1 MSQKRAKSKS
11 QGNRRSKPQSQ
22 NSTNAESKF
31 KLKNGLDVRLIPSSK
46 SPVVSVQMWV
56 KTGSADERKAE
67 EGISHFIE
75 HLVFKGTKNFG
86 VGEIARTVEASGGE
100 LNAWTSFDQTVF
112 YVNISR
118 EFTETALDVISEMMG
133 SPLFDAKE
141 IDAEREVVLEEIKRT
156 NDSPSRKGSRL
167 LFSSLYAKHPYR
179 LPVIGRPEVVSG
191 VSTKVLRRY
200 FQERYSA
207 KNMVLVIGGDFETK
221 EMKKLVAARYSA
233 LPGSRVRAVKRAIE
247 PTRSKP
253 KHKIVVEKTEVQE
266 LQLFIAWPVPSAKHK
281 DVAALETLSTIFG
294 QGDAS
299 RLVRRLRIDSDC
311 VTSIGAGT
319 FAPKDRGFFSVSAH
333 LNPSR
338 IGEALPLIK
347 KELVDLLLRPI
358 ESEEIERAITN
369 VESAEFYGLET
380 AEGLARK
387 TGSLTTL
394 LGDPSEFKKYLE
406 RVRAFTA
413 VQARKI
419 TKQYF
424 SPEKMQIVALVPN
437 STDEVELKKQLQ
449 NFSDELQSEWSTALK
464 LKAANPAGKTAG
476 KKGPS
481 KKASKSKHTWKPGID
496 ADIQIE
502 RRTLSSGLR
511 VIARRT
517 KSTPVVSARVA
528 FLGGSR
534 VESAGQEGLTELL
547 SRTWISGTKELSEIQ
562 LLSKIEN
569 MAAGIGAFGGRHTA
583 GVSAQMLSMTEKEIC
598 SLFMDT
604 VFAPKMTDEIVLREK
619 TMMLESLRTRA
630 DRPGQIAGR
639 MFMETMFEK
648 HPYATDPMGTEKSLA
663 SLNRGAIEELQH
675 RMITPKDGVFVLT
688 GDADLDLWC
697 GALEKATAPFAQHR
711 TTFEKHPY
719 RWSGKAEVRKFHETK
734 KEQTQILI
742 GWGAI
747 TLDDPRRYALQ
758 IAQAVLAG
766 QGGRL
771 FLELRDK
778 KSLAYS
784 VGPMSMEGVDSG
796 YFGASIGCAPEKG
809 ETAIRML
816 REEFQKLADVLIPEI
831 EMNRAVRYLIGSHD
845 LGLQKAAA
853 VSSTILFNEIYDLP
867 AEEVFTYADKLRAVK
882 AVDVRA
888 LITDILSRPP
898 VLVAVGPSVPWKK

>member
-1 MSQKRAKSKS
+1 MSQKRAVSKGS
-11 QGNRRSKPQSQ
+11 SKG
-22 NSTNAESKF
+22 STKASTAESKF

-56 KTGSADERKAE
+56 KTGSADERIAE
-67 EGISHFIE
+67 QGISHFIE
-75 HLVFKGTKNFG
+75 HLVFKGTEKYD

-118 EFTETALDVISEMMG
+118 EFTETALDVIADMMG
-133 SPLFDAKE
+133 TPKFDLKE

-167 LFSSLYAKHPYR
+167 LFSSLYSKHPYR

-191 VSTKVLRRY
+191 VSPKVLRRY

-207 KNMVLVIGGDFETK
+207 KNMVLVVGGDFDSK
-221 EMKKLVAARYSA
+221 EMKKIVTGRFSS
-233 LPGSRVRAVKRAIE
+233 LPGSRVRAVKRAPE
-247 PTRSKP
+247 PVVKKP
-253 KHKIVVEKTEVQE
+253 KQKVVVETTDVQE
-266 LQLFIAWPVPSAKHK
+266 LQLFLAWPIPSAKHK
-281 DVAALETLSTIFG
+281 DIATLETLSTIFG
-294 QGDAS
+294 QGDSS
-299 RLVRRLRIDSDC
+299 RLVRTLRIDSDS
-311 VTSIGAGT
+311 VTSIGAGC

-333 LNPSR
+333 MNPAR
-338 IGEALPLIK
+338 LGEALPLIK
-347 KELVDLLLRPI
+347 KELVDLLLKPI
-358 ESEEIERAITN
+358 DGEEIQRAITN

-406 RVRAFTA
+406 RVQGFTSE
-413 VQARKI
+413 QARTL
-419 TKQYF
+419 TKTYF
-424 SPEKMQIVALVPN
+424 APEKMQVVALAPK
-437 STDEVELKKQLQ
+437 TMDEKSLKA
-449 NFSDELQSEWSTALK
+449 ELQKFADDLQKEWAVALK
-464 LKAANPAGKTAG
+464 AKPVKGVAKTAG
-476 KKGPS
+476 KKAG
-481 KKASKSKHTWKPGID
+481 KKKSTAKKKKPTTWKPGVD
-496 ADIQIE
+496 NGVEIE

-511 VIARRT
+511 IIARRT
-517 KSTPVVSARVA
+517 KSTPVVSARIG

-534 VESAGQEGLTELL
+534 LESPGQEGLTELL
-547 SRTWISGTKELSEIQ
+547 SRTWISGTKDLNEVQ
-562 LLSKIEN
+562 LLGKIEN

-583 GVSAQMLSMTEKEIC
+583 GVSAQMLSMTEKEVC
-598 SLFMDT
+598 SLFIDT
-604 VFAPKMTDEIVLREK
+604 VFAPKIIDDVVLREK

-639 MFMETMFEK
+639 MFMETMFAG
-648 HPYATDPMGTEKSLA
+648 HPYANDPMGTDKSLA
-663 SLNRGAIEELQH
+663 TLNAKSVEALRA
-675 RMITPKDGVFVLT
+675 RMMAPKDGIFVLT

-697 GALEKATAPFAQHR
+697 NALEKATASMSKNRSAFSKQ
-711 TTFEKHPY
+711 PY
-719 RWSGKAEVRKFHETK
+719 RWDGKDEVRKFHEAK

-771 FLELRDK
+771 FIELRDK

-816 REEFQKLADVLIPEI
+816 REEFKKLAEVLIPDV
-831 EMNRAVRYLIGSHD
+831 EMDRAVRYLIGSHD

-853 VSSTILFNEIYDLP
+853 VSSTILFNEIYNLP
-867 AEEVFTYADKLRAVK
+867 AEEVFTYAEKLRAVK
-882 AVDVRA
+882 ADDVRK
-888 LITDILSRPP
+888 LIADILSRPP
-898 VLVAVGPSVPWKK
+898 VLVAAGPTIPWKK

>member
-1 MSQKRAKSKS
+1 MSQKRAVSK
-11 QGNRRSKPQSQ
+11 
-22 NSTNAESKF
+22 ESKF
-31 KLKNGLDVRLIPSSK
+31 KLKNGLDVRLIPSMK

-56 KTGSADERKAE
+56 KTGSADERHAE

-118 EFTETALDVISEMMG
+118 EFADTALDVVSEMMG
-133 SPLFDAKE
+133 SPIFDAKE

-200 FQERYSA
+200 FKERYSA
-207 KNMVLVIGGDFETK
+207 KNMVLVIGGDFDSAD
-221 EMKKLVAARYSA
+221 MKKRVAARYSV
-233 LPGSRVRAVKRAIE
+233 LPGSRVRAVKRAPE
-247 PTRSKP
+247 PVLKKP
-253 KHKIVVEKTEVQE
+253 KIKVVVEKTDVQE
-266 LQLFIAWPVPSAKHK
+266 LQLFLAWPIPSAKHK
-281 DVAALETLSTIFG
+281 DIAALETLSTIFG

-299 RLVRRLRIDSDC
+299 RLVRTLRIDSDS
-311 VTSIGAGT
+311 VTSIGAGC

-333 LNPSR
+333 LNPARLS
-338 IGEALPLIK
+338 EALPLIK
-347 KELVDLLLRPI
+347 KELVGLLYTPVQQ
-358 ESEEIERAITN
+358 EEIQRAITN

-394 LGDPSEFKKYLE
+394 LGDPSEFKKYLA
-406 RVRAFTA
+406 RVRGFTSD
-413 VQARKI
+413 QARAL
-419 TKQYF
+419 TKSYF
-424 SPEKMQIVALVPN
+424 APEKMQVVALAPN
-437 STDEVELKKQLQ
+437 ALDVKKLTLELQKFADDLQ
-449 NFSDELQSEWSTALK
+449 NEWALALK
-464 LKAANPAGKTAG
+464 AKPG
-476 KKGPS
+476 KKAK
-481 KKASKSKHTWKPGID
+481 KKAKKKAIKKAIAWTPKTDSIVE
-496 ADIQIE
+496 IE
-502 RRTLSSGLR
+502 RRELSSGLK

-517 KSTPVVSARVA
+517 KSTPVVSARIG
-528 FLGGSR
+528 FLGGAR
-534 VESAGQEGLTELL
+534 LEAPGQEGLTELL
-547 SRTWISGTKELSEIQ
+547 SRTWIAGTEKLGEIQ

-569 MAAGIGAFGGRHTA
+569 LAAGIGAFGGRHTA

-598 SLFMDT
+598 GLFMDT
-604 VFAPKMTDEIVLREK
+604 VFQPKMTDEIVLREK

-639 MFMETMFEK
+639 LFMETMFAG
-648 HPYATDPMGTEKSLA
+648 HPYAQDPMGTEHSLTKIKR
-663 SLNRGAIEELQH
+663 SDVEELRR
-675 RMITPKDGVFVLT
+675 RMMTPKDGVFVLT
-688 GDADLDLWC
+688 GDADLDMWC
-697 GALEKATAPFAQHR
+697 EALEKATMPFADQR
-711 TTFEKHPY
+711 SKFAKQPY
-719 RWSGKAEVRKFHETK
+719 RWHGKKEEQRFHEAK

-742 GWGAI
+742 GWGGI
-747 TLDDPRRYALQ
+747 TLDDSRRYALQ

-771 FLELRDK
+771 FIELRDK

-816 REEFQKLADVLIPEI
+816 REEFKKLEDTLIPEI
-831 EMNRAVRYLIGSHD
+831 EMDRAVRYLIGSHD
-845 LGLQKAAA
+845 LGLQKAAS

-867 AEEVFTYADKLRAVK
+867 AEEVFSYAEKLRAVK
-882 AVDVRA
+882 AEDVRK
-888 LITDILSRPP
+888 LIRDILSRAP
-898 VLVAVGPSVPWKK
+898 VLVAAGPSVPWK

>member
-1 MSQKRAKSKS
+1 MSQKRT
-11 QGNRRSKPQSQ
+11 NSKPAS
-22 NSTNAESKF
+22 NAESKF

-221 EMKKLVAARYSA
+221 AMKKLVADRYSA

-247 PTRSKP
+247 PARTKP
-253 KHKIVVEKTEVQE
+253 KHKVVVEKTEVQE
-266 LQLFIAWPVPSAKHK
+266 LQLFMAWPVPSAKHK
-281 DVAALETLSTIFG
+281 DIAALETLSTIFG

-299 RLVRRLRIDSDC
+299 RLVRTLRIDSDC
-311 VTSIGAGT
+311 VTSIGAGA

-333 LNPSR
+333 LNPTR
-338 IGEALPLIK
+338 LTEALHLIK
-347 KELVDLLLRPI
+347 KELVGLLLSPI
-358 ESEEIERAITN
+358 DSEEIQRAITN

-406 RVRAFTA
+406 RVRGFTSE
-413 VQARKI
+413 QARTI

-424 SPEKMQIVALVPN
+424 SPEKMQIVALAPN
-437 STDEVELKKQLQ
+437 T
-449 NFSDELQSEWSTALK
+449 SDEGALTKELTKFSEDLQKEWTAALK
-464 LKAANPAGKTAG
+464 AKPAKKTKKKAG
-476 KKGPS
+476 KKAG
-481 KKASKSKHTWKPGID
+481 KKTAKTKNTWKPGVD
-496 ADIQIE
+496 VDIEIE

-517 KSTPVVSARVA
+517 KSTPVVSARVG

-534 VESAGQEGLTELL
+534 LEAGGQEGLTELL
-547 SRTWISGTKELSEIQ
+547 SRTWIAGTKDLSEIQ

-583 GVSAQMLSMTEKEIC
+583 GVSAQMLTMSEKEIC

-604 VFAPKMTDEIVLREK
+604 TFTPKLTDEIVLREK

-639 MFMETMFEK
+639 MFMETMFAN
-648 HPYATDPMGTEKSLA
+648 HAYASDPMGTEKSLGTLKRSA
-663 SLNRGAIEELQH
+663 VEELQQ
-675 RMITPKDGVFVLT
+675 RMITPKDGIFVLT

-697 GALEKATAPFAQHR
+697 DAIEKATAPFAKNR
-711 TTFEKHPY
+711 TTFAKQPY
-719 RWSGKAEVRKFHETK
+719 RWDGKDEVRKFHEIK

-771 FLELRDK
+771 FIELRDK

-816 REEFQKLADVLIPEI
+816 REEFQKLVDVVIPDI
-831 EMNRAVRYLIGSHD
+831 EMDRAVRYLIGSHD

-853 VSSTILFNEIYDLP
+853 VSSTILFNEIYGLP
-867 AEEVFTYADKLRAVK
+867 AEEVFTYADSLRAVK
-882 AVDVRA
+882 AADVRK
-888 LITDILSRPP
+888 LISDIMSRPP
-898 VLVAVGPSVPWKK
+898 VLVAVGPSKPWK

>member
-1 MSQKRAKSKS
+1 MSQKRSVSKS
-11 QGNRRSKPQSQ
+11 VSK
-22 NSTNAESKF
+22 ESKF

-56 KTGSADERKAE
+56 KTGSADERVAE
-67 EGISHFIE
+67 QGISHFIE

-118 EFTETALDVISEMMG
+118 EFTDTALDVISEMMG

-200 FQERYSA
+200 FRERYSA
-207 KNMVLVIGGDFETK
+207 KNMVLVIGGDFDSTD
-221 EMKKLVAARYSA
+221 MKKRVVARYSA
-233 LPGSRVRAVKRAIE
+233 LPGSRVRAVKRAPE
-247 PTRSKP
+247 PIVKKP
-253 KHKIVVEKTEVQE
+253 KKKVVVEKTDVQE
-266 LQLFIAWPVPSAKHK
+266 LQLFLAWPIPSAKHK

-299 RLVRRLRIDSDC
+299 RLVRTLRIDSDS
-311 VTSIGAGT
+311 VTSIGAGC

-338 IGEALPLIK
+338 LSEALPLIR
-347 KELVDLLLRPI
+347 KELVGLLYSPVNG
-358 ESEEIERAITN
+358 EEIQRAITN

-394 LGDPSEFKKYLE
+394 LGDPSEFKKYLA
-406 RVRAFTA
+406 RVRGFTSQ
-413 VQARKI
+413 QARAL
-419 TKQYF
+419 TKSYF
-424 SPEKMQIVALVPN
+424 APEKMQIIALAPNSLDEGKLSNELEKFADDLQKEWAVAL
-437 STDEVELKKQLQ
+437 
-449 NFSDELQSEWSTALK
+449 
-464 LKAANPAGKTAG
+464 KAKA
-476 KKGPS
+476 S
-481 KKASKSKHTWKPGID
+481 KKATKKKVLKNGLKKALTWKPGTD
-496 ADIQIE
+496 DVVEIE
-502 RRTLSSGLR
+502 RRTLSSGLK

-517 KSTPVVSARVA
+517 KSTPVVSARIG
-528 FLGGSR
+528 FLGGARLESR
-534 VESAGQEGLTELL
+534 GQEGLTELL
-547 SRTWISGTKELSEIQ
+547 SRTWISGTEKLSEIQ
-562 LLSKIEN
+562 LLSRIEN
-569 MAAGIGAFGGRHTA
+569 LAAGIGAFGGRHTA
-583 GVSAQMLSMTEKEIC
+583 GVSAQMLSMAETEIC
-598 SLFMDT
+598 GLFMDT
-604 VFAPKMTDEIVLREK
+604 VFNPKLTDEIVLREK

-639 MFMETMFEK
+639 LFMETMFAN
-648 HPYATDPMGTEKSLA
+648 HPYALDPIGTESSLGKIK
-663 SLNRGAIEELQH
+663 REDIEELRR
-675 RMITPKDGVFVLT
+675 RMVTPKDGVFVLT

-697 GALEKATAPFAQHR
+697 DALEKAAAPFAARR
-711 TTFEKHPY
+711 TKFDKHPY
-719 RWSGKAEVRKFHETK
+719 RWAGKTEERKFHDAK

-742 GWGAI
+742 GWGGI

-758 IAQAVLAG
+758 VAQAVLAG

-771 FLELRDK
+771 FIELRDK

-784 VGPMSMEGVDSG
+784 VGPMSMEGVDAG

-816 REEFQKLADVLIPEI
+816 REEFKKLADVLIPEV
-831 EMNRAVRYLIGSHD
+831 EMDRAVRYLIGSHD
-845 LGLQKAAA
+845 LGLQKAAS

-867 AEEVFTYADKLRAVK
+867 AEEVFTYADKLRSVK
-882 AVDVRA
+882 AEDVRKV
-888 LITDILSRPP
+888 IKDILSREP
-898 VLVAVGPSVPWKK
+898 VLVAAGPSKPWS

>member
-1 MSQKRAKSKS
+1 MSQKRTV
-11 QGNRRSKPQSQ
+11 SKPGSK
-22 NSTNAESKF
+22 ESKF

-56 KTGSADERKAE
+56 KTGSADERVAE
-67 EGISHFIE
+67 QGISHFIE

-118 EFTETALDVISEMMG
+118 EFTDTALDVVSEMMG
-133 SPLFDAKE
+133 SPVFDAKE

-207 KNMVLVIGGDFETK
+207 KNMVLVIGGDFDSAD
-221 EMKKLVAARYSA
+221 MKKRVVARYSA
-233 LPGSRVRAVKRAIE
+233 LPGSRVRAVKRAPE
-247 PTRSKP
+247 PTVAKP
-253 KHKIVVEKTEVQE
+253 KKKVVVEKTDVQE
-266 LQLFIAWPVPSAKHK
+266 LQLFLAWPIPSAKHK

-299 RLVRRLRIDSDC
+299 RLVRTLRIDSDS
-311 VTSIGAGT
+311 VTSIGAAC

-338 IGEALPLIK
+338 LSEALPLIK
-347 KELVDLLLRPI
+347 KELVGLLYSPI
-358 ESEEIERAITN
+358 EQEEIQRAITN

-394 LGDPSEFKKYLE
+394 LGDPSEFKKYLA
-406 RVRAFTA
+406 RVRGFTSD
-413 VQARKI
+413 QARTL
-419 TKQYF
+419 TKTYF
-424 SPEKMQIVALVPN
+424 APEKMQVVALAPN
-437 STDEVELKKQLQ
+437 SMDEGKLSK
-449 NFSDELQSEWSTALK
+449 ELQKFADDLQKEWAIALKAKAPGKANKAGAKKKAK
-464 LKAANPAGKTAG
+464 LKAP
-476 KKGPS
+476 
-481 KKASKSKHTWKPGID
+481 KKALAWKPGTD
-496 ADIQIE
+496 GVVEIE
-502 RRTLSSGLR
+502 RRELGSGIK

-517 KSTPVVSARVA
+517 KSTPVVSARIG
-528 FLGGSR
+528 FLGGARLEGS
-534 VESAGQEGLTELL
+534 GQEGLTELL
-547 SRTWISGTKELSEIQ
+547 SRTWISGTAKLSETQ
-562 LLSKIEN
+562 LLGKIEN
-569 MAAGIGAFGGRHTA
+569 LAAGIGAFGGRHTS

-598 SLFMDT
+598 GLFMDT
-604 VFAPKMTDEIVLREK
+604 VFNPTLTDEIVLREK

-639 MFMETMFEK
+639 IFMETMFAN
-648 HPYATDPMGTEKSLA
+648 HPYALDPMGTEHSLGKIK
-663 SLNRGAIEELQH
+663 RKDVEELRN
-675 RMITPKDGVFVLT
+675 RMITPKDAVFVLT

-697 GALEKATAPFAQHR
+697 DALEKATAPFAAQR
-711 TTFEKHPY
+711 SKFTKHPY
-719 RWSGKAEVRKFHETK
+719 RWAGKKEERGFHDAK

-742 GWGAI
+742 GWGGI

-771 FLELRDK
+771 FIELRDK

-784 VGPMSMEGVDSG
+784 VGPMSMEGVDAG

-816 REEFQKLADVLIPEI
+816 REEFKKLEEVLIPEI
-831 EMNRAVRYLIGSHD
+831 EMDRAVRYLIGSHD
-845 LGLQKAAA
+845 LGLQKASA

-867 AEEVFTYADKLRAVK
+867 AEEVFGYAEKLRAVK
-882 AVDVRA
+882 AEDVRK
-888 LITDILSRPP
+888 LIKDILSREP
-898 VLVAVGPSVPWKK
+898 VLVAAGPSKPWK

>member
-1 MSQKRAKSKS
+1 MSQKRAV
-11 QGNRRSKPQSQ
+11 SKPGSK
-22 NSTNAESKF
+22 ESKF

-56 KTGSADERKAE
+56 KTGSADERVAE
-67 EGISHFIE
+67 QGISHFIE

-118 EFTETALDVISEMMG
+118 EFTDTALDVVSEMMG

-167 LFSSLYAKHPYR
+167 LFSSLYARHPYR

-207 KNMVLVIGGDFETK
+207 KNMVLVIGGDFDSAD
-221 EMKKLVAARYSA
+221 MKKRVVARYSA
-233 LPGSRVRAVKRAIE
+233 LPGSRVRPVKRAPE
-247 PTRSKP
+247 PVVKKP
-253 KHKIVVEKTEVQE
+253 KMKVIVEKTDVQE
-266 LQLFIAWPVPSAKHK
+266 LQLFLAWPIPSAKHK

-299 RLVRRLRIDSDC
+299 RLVRTLRIDSDS
-311 VTSIGAGT
+311 VTSIGAGC

-338 IGEALPLIK
+338 LSEALPLIK
-347 KELVDLLLRPI
+347 KELVGLLYSPI
-358 ESEEIERAITN
+358 QQEEIQRAITN

-394 LGDPSEFKKYLE
+394 LGDPSEFKKYLA
-406 RVRAFTA
+406 RVRGFTSE
-413 VQARKI
+413 QARTL
-419 TKQYF
+419 TKSYF
-424 SPEKMQIVALVPN
+424 APEKMQIVALAPN
-437 STDEVELKKQLQ
+437 ALDEGKLKK
-449 NFSDELQSEWSTALK
+449 ELQKFADDLQREWSIALK
-464 LKAANPAGKTAG
+464 AKS
-476 KKGPS
+476 S
-481 KKASKSKHTWKPGID
+481 KKKAKKKAMKKAIAWKPKTD
-496 ADIQIE
+496 DVVSIE
-502 RRTLSSGLR
+502 RRQLSSGLK

-517 KSTPVVSARVA
+517 KSTPVVSARIG
-528 FLGGSR
+528 FLGGAR
-534 VESAGQEGLTELL
+534 LESAGQEGLTELL
-547 SRTWISGTKELSEIQ
+547 SRTWIAGTEKLTEIQ

-569 MAAGIGAFGGRHTA
+569 LAAGIGAFGGRHTA

-598 SLFMDT
+598 GLFMDT
-604 VFAPKMTDEIVLREK
+604 VFNPKITEDVVVREK

-639 MFMETMFEK
+639 MFMEQMFAN
-648 HPYATDPMGTEKSLA
+648 HPYALDPMGTENSLGKIKRKDVED
-663 SLNRGAIEELQH
+663 LR
-675 RMITPKDGVFVLT
+675 RKMVTPKDGVFVLT
-688 GDADLDLWC
+688 GDADLNLWC
-697 GALEKATAPFAQHR
+697 DALEKATAPFASQR
-711 TTFEKHPY
+711 SKFNKQPY
-719 RWSGKAEVRKFHETK
+719 RWAGKQEEHGFHEAK

-742 GWGAI
+742 GWGGI

-771 FLELRDK
+771 FIELRDK

-784 VGPMSMEGVDSG
+784 VGPMSMEGVDAG

-816 REEFQKLADVLIPEI
+816 REEFKKLEDVLIPEV
-831 EMNRAVRYLIGSHD
+831 EMDRAVRYLIGSHD

-867 AEEVFTYADKLRAVK
+867 AEEVFTYADKLRTVK
-882 AVDVRA
+882 AEDVRK
-888 LITDILSRPP
+888 LIKDILSRHP
-898 VLVAVGPSVPWKK
+898 VLVAAGPSKPWK

>member
-1 MSQKRAKSKS
+1 MSQKRAVSK
-11 QGNRRSKPQSQ
+11 
-22 NSTNAESKF
+22 NSSMKTNMKESKF

-75 HLVFKGTKNFG
+75 HLVFKGTRNYG

-118 EFTETALDVISEMMG
+118 EFTETALDVIAEMMG

-200 FQERYSA
+200 FKERYSA
-207 KNMVLVIGGDFETK
+207 KNMVLVIGGDFDSA
-221 EMKKLVAARYSA
+221 EMKKTVTAKYSS
-233 LPGSRVRAVKRAIE
+233 LPGSRVRAIKRATE
-247 PTRSKP
+247 PARAKP
-253 KHKIVVEKTEVQE
+253 KTKVVVEKAEVQD
-266 LQLFIAWPVPSAKHK
+266 LQLFLAWPVPSAKHK
-281 DVAALETLSTIFG
+281 DVATIETLSTIFG

-299 RLVRRLRIDSDC
+299 RLVRSMRIDSDC
-311 VTSIGAGT
+311 VTSVGAGC

-333 LNPSR
+333 LNPTR
-338 IGEALPLIK
+338 LTDALHLLK
-347 KELVDLLLRPI
+347 KELVGLLQTPV
-358 ESEEIERAITN
+358 EAEEIARAITN

-406 RVRAFTA
+406 RVRGFTSE
-413 VQARKI
+413 QARTL
-419 TKQYF
+419 TKSYLA
-424 SPEKMQIVALVPN
+424 PEKMQIVALVPM
-437 STDEVELKKQLQ
+437 TADEGALAKELQK
-449 NFSDELQSEWSTALK
+449 FSDDLQKEWTAALK
-464 LKAANPAGKTAG
+464 SKPAKGAKKKAKKKAAG
-476 KKGPS
+476 KKSAP
-481 KKASKSKHTWKPGID
+481 KKIKAWKPGVD
-496 ADIQIE
+496 ASVEIE

-517 KSTPVVSARVA
+517 KSTPVVSARIG

-534 VESAGQEGLTELL
+534 LESAGQEGLTELL
-547 SRTWISGTKELSEIQ
+547 SRTWISGTKDLGEVA

-569 MAAGIGAFGGRHTA
+569 LAAGIGAFGGRHTA
-583 GVSAQMLSMTEKEIC
+583 GVSAQMLAMTEKEIC
-598 SLFMDT
+598 GLFMDT
-604 VFAPKMTDEIVLREK
+604 VFQPKITEEIVVREK

-639 MFMETMFEK
+639 MFMETMFAK
-648 HPYATDPMGTEKSLA
+648 HPYALDPMGSESSLA
-663 SLNRGAIEELQH
+663 KLKLGDVEGLH
-675 RMITPKDGVFVLT
+675 GKMMTPKDGVFVLT
-688 GDADLDLWC
+688 GDANLDLWC
-697 GALEKATAPFAQHR
+697 DALEKATAPFAKQR
-711 TTFEKHPY
+711 STFAKQPY
-719 RWSGKAEVRKFHETK
+719 RWNGKDEVRKFHETK

-758 IAQAVLAG
+758 VAQAVLAG

-771 FLELRDK
+771 FIELRDK

-816 REEFQKLADVLIPEI
+816 REEFKKLEDVLIPEV
-831 EMNRAVRYLIGSHD
+831 EMDRAVRYLIGSHD

-867 AEEVFTYADKLRAVK
+867 AEDVFTYAEKLRAVK
-882 AVDVRA
+882 SEDVRS
-888 LITDILSRPP
+888 LIKDILSRPP
-898 VLVAVGPSVPWKK
+898 VLVAAGPSVPWKA

>member
-1 MSQKRAKSKS
+1 MSQKQAVSKGSS
-11 QGNRRSKPQSQ
+11 Q
-22 NSTNAESKF
+22 F
-31 KLKNGLDVRLIPSSK
+31 KLKNGLDVRLVPSSK

-56 KTGSADERKAE
+56 KTGSADERLAE
-67 EGISHFIE
+67 QGISHFIE
-75 HLVFKGTKNFG
+75 HLVFKGTNKYG
-86 VGEIARTVEASGGE
+86 VGEIARTVEAAGGE

-118 EFTETALDVISEMMG
+118 EFTDTALDVVAEMMG

-167 LFSSLYAKHPYR
+167 LFSTLYKKHPYR

-200 FQERYSA
+200 FSERYSA
-207 KNMVLVIGGDFETK
+207 KNMVLVVGGDFDSK
-221 EMKKLVAARYSA
+221 EMKRLVTARFGE
-233 LPGSRVRAVKRAIE
+233 LPGSRVRAVKRAAE
-247 PTRSKP
+247 PAAKKTSKV
-253 KHKIVVEKTEVQE
+253 KVVVESADVQE
-266 LQLFIAWPVPSAKHK
+266 MQLFMAWPVPNAKHK
-281 DVAALETLSTIFG
+281 DVAGLETLSTIFG

-299 RLVRRLRIDSDC
+299 RLVRALRIDSDC
-311 VTSIGAGT
+311 VTSIGAGC

-333 LNPSR
+333 LNPTR
-338 IGEALPLIK
+338 LGEALPLIK
-347 KELVDLLLRPI
+347 KELVGLLSHPI
-358 ESEEIERAITN
+358 ESVEIQRAITN

-394 LGDPSEFKKYLE
+394 LGDPSEFKVYLE
-406 RVRAFTA
+406 RVRGFTSE
-413 VQARKI
+413 QARKL
-419 TKQYF
+419 TKAYF
-424 SPEKMQIVALVPN
+424 DPSKMQVVALIPN
-437 STDEVELKKQLQ
+437 SSDRTAVEK
-449 NFSDELQSEWSTALK
+449 ELQTFASNLKSEWTAALK
-464 LKAANPAGKTAG
+464 TKSVAA
-476 KKGPS
+476 KK
-481 KKASKSKHTWKPGID
+481 KKATAKKKAPVWKAGID
-496 ADIQIE
+496 VDVEIE

-517 KSTPVVSARVA
+517 TSTPVVSARVG
-528 FLGGSR
+528 FIGGSR
-534 VESAGQEGLTELL
+534 IEAAGQEGLTELL
-547 SRTWISGTKELSEIQ
+547 SRTWISGTKTMSEIE
-562 LLSKIEN
+562 LLGKIEN
-569 MAAGIGAFGGRHTA
+569 LAAGIGAFGGRHTA
-583 GVSAQMLSMTEKEIC
+583 GVSAQMLSMTERELCDLFIETTFSPVLTEEI
-598 SLFMDT
+598 
-604 VFAPKMTDEIVLREK
+604 ALRER

-639 MFMETMFEK
+639 LFMETMFAK
-648 HPYATDPMGTEKSLA
+648 HPYASDPMGTIESLGRIGGKHLA
-663 SLNRGAIEELQH
+663 ELRQ

-697 GALEKATAPFAQHR
+697 DALEKATKPHASRR
-711 TTFEKHPY
+711 TTFSRQPF
-719 RWSGKAEVRKFHETK
+719 RWNGAEEVRKFHETK

-742 GWGAI
+742 GWGAL

-771 FLELRDK
+771 FIELRDK

-784 VGPMSMEGVDSG
+784 VGPMAMEGVDAG

-816 REEFQKLADVLIPEI
+816 REEFQKLNDTLIPEI
-831 EMNRAVRYLIGSHD
+831 EMDRAVRYLIGSHD

-853 VSSTILFNEIYDLP
+853 VSSTILFNEIYGLP
-867 AEEVFTYADKLRAVK
+867 AEDVFNYSQSLRSVTAK
-882 AVDVRA
+882 DVRD
-888 LITDILSRPP
+888 LIRDILSRPP
-898 VLVAVGPSVPWKK
+898 VLVAVGPSQPW

>member
-1 MSQKRAKSKS
+1 MSQKRVNSKRQS
-11 QGNRRSKPQSQ
+11 KRQTLRPSKP
-22 NSTNAESKF
+22 AAAGESKF

-118 EFTETALDVISEMMG
+118 EFTETALDVISDMMG

-167 LFSSLYAKHPYR
+167 LFSSFYEKHPYR
-179 LPVIGRPEVVSG
+179 LPVIGRPEVISG
-191 VSTKVLRRY
+191 VSTKVIRRY

-207 KNMVLVIGGDFETK
+207 KNMVLVVGGDFETK
-221 EMKKLVAARYSA
+221 AMKKLVTDRFSA

-247 PTRSKP
+247 PARTKP
-253 KHKIVVEKTEVQE
+253 RKKVLVENSEVQE
-266 LQLFIAWPVPSAKHK
+266 LQLFLAWPMPSAKHK

-299 RLVRRLRIDSDC
+299 RLVRSLRIDSDC
-311 VTSIGAGT
+311 VTSIGAGA
-319 FAPKDRGFFSVSAH
+319 FAPKDRGFMSVSAH
-333 LNPSR
+333 LNPAR
-338 IGEALPLIK
+338 ISEALPLIK
-347 KELVDLLLRPI
+347 KELVDLLRRPI
-358 ESEEIERAITN
+358 EIEEINRAITN

-406 RVRAFTA
+406 RVRSFTSE
-413 VQARKI
+413 QARVL

-424 SPEKMQIVALVPN
+424 NPEKVQIVALAPN
-437 STDEVELKKQLQ
+437 SVDAEALTKQLQ
-449 NFSDELQSEWSTALK
+449 TFGDQLQTEWTAALK
-464 LKAANPAGKTAG
+464 TKPA
-476 KKGPS
+476 KKS
-481 KKASKSKHTWKPGID
+481 LLQKKSKTGTAAKKTVKISTWKPVVD
-496 ADIQIE
+496 LDIKIE

-517 KSTPVVSARVA
+517 KSTPVVSARIG

-534 VESAGQEGLTELL
+534 LESSGQEGLTELL
-547 SRTWISGTKELSEIQ
+547 SRTWIAGTKELSEIE
-562 LLSKIEN
+562 LLGKIEN

-598 SLFMDT
+598 RLFMDT
-604 VFAPKMTDEIVLREK
+604 TFQPKMTDEIVLREK
-619 TMMLESLRTRA
+619 SMMVESLRTRA
-630 DRPGQIAGR
+630 DRPGQIASR
-639 MFMETMFEK
+639 MYMETMFAT
-648 HPYATDPMGTEKSLA
+648 HPYALDPMGTDASLA
-663 SLNRGAIEELQH
+663 NLKRGAVEELQR

-688 GDADLDLWC
+688 GDANLDLWC
-697 GALEKATAPFAQHR
+697 DALEIATAPFAKNR
-711 TTFEKHPY
+711 TTFGKQPY
-719 RWSGKAEVRKFHETK
+719 RWNGANEVRKFHEIK

-742 GWGAI
+742 GWGGI

-771 FLELRDK
+771 FIELRDK

-784 VGPMSMEGVDSG
+784 VGPMSMEGVDAG

-816 REEFQKLADVLIPEI
+816 REEFQRLVDVLIPDV
-831 EMNRAVRYLIGSHD
+831 EMDRAVRYLIGSHD

-853 VSSTILFNEIYDLP
+853 VSSTILFNEIYGLP
-867 AEEVFTYADKLRAVK
+867 AEDVFSYAEKLRSVTAPE
-882 AVDVRA
+882 VRT
-888 LITDILSRPP
+888 LIADILSRPP
-898 VLVAVGPSVPWKK
+898 VLVAAGPKAPWT

>member
-1 MSQKRAKSKS
+1 MSQKRVV
-11 QGNRRSKPQSQ
+11 SKPGSK
-22 NSTNAESKF
+22 ESKF

-56 KTGSADERKAE
+56 KTGSADERIAE
-67 EGISHFIE
+67 QGISHFIE
-75 HLVFKGTKNFG
+75 HLVFKGTKNFA

-118 EFTETALDVISEMMG
+118 EFADTALDVVSEMMG

-179 LPVIGRPEVVSG
+179 LPVIGRPEVVSS

-200 FQERYSA
+200 FKERYSA
-207 KNMVLVIGGDFETK
+207 KNMVLVIAGDFETPDMRK
-221 EMKKLVAARYSA
+221 RVTARYSG
-233 LPGSRVRAVKRAIE
+233 LPGSRVRAVKRPKE
-247 PTRSKP
+247 PVVKKP
-253 KHKIVVEKTEVQE
+253 KHKVVVEKSDVQE
-266 LQLFIAWPVPSAKHK
+266 LQLFLAWPIPGAKHK

-299 RLVRRLRIDSDC
+299 RLIRTLRIDSDC
-311 VTSIGAGT
+311 VTSIGAGC

-333 LNPSR
+333 MNPSR
-338 IGEALPLIK
+338 LSEALPLLK
-347 KELVDLLLRPI
+347 KELAGLLTVPVNQ
-358 ESEEIERAITN
+358 EEIQRAITN

-394 LGDPSEFKKYLE
+394 LGDPSEFKKYLA
-406 RVRAFTA
+406 RVCGFTSS
-413 VQARKI
+413 QATSLAKS
-419 TKQYF
+419 YF
-424 SPEKMQIVALVPN
+424 APEKMQVVALVPN
-437 STDEVELKKQLQ
+437 SLDEAKVKAELTK
-449 NFSDELQSEWSTALK
+449 FASDLEHEWSVALK
-464 LKAANPAGKTAG
+464 TKAG
-476 KKGPS
+476 KKKAAGKNSQKKP
-481 KKASKSKHTWKPGID
+481 KKAMQWKPQTD
-496 ADIQIE
+496 TEIE
-502 RRTLSSGLR
+502 IEHRVLSSGLK

-517 KSTPVVSARVA
+517 RSTPVVSARIG
-528 FLGGSR
+528 FLGGAR
-534 VESAGQEGLTELL
+534 LESSNHQGLTELL
-547 SRTWISGTKELSEIQ
+547 SRTWIAGTQSLSEIE

-569 MAAGIGAFGGRHTA
+569 LGAGIGAFGGRHTA
-583 GVSAQMLSMTEKEIC
+583 GVSAQMLSMTEKEVC
-598 SLFMDT
+598 GLFMDT
-604 VFAPKMTDEIVLREK
+604 VFNPKIVDEVVLREK

-639 MFMETMFEK
+639 LFMETMFAN
-648 HPYATDPMGTEKSLA
+648 HPYALDPMGTETSLA
-663 SLNRGAIEELQH
+663 KIKAKDVEYLR
-675 RMITPKDGVFVLT
+675 RTMMTPKDGVFVLT
-688 GDADLDLWC
+688 GDADLEMWC
-697 GALEKATAPFAQHR
+697 DALEKATAPFAGR
-711 TTFEKHPY
+711 RSNFEKQPY
-719 RWSGKAEVRKFHETK
+719 RWSGAKEERRFHESK

-742 GWGAI
+742 GWGGI

-771 FLELRDK
+771 FIELRDK

-784 VGPMSMEGVDSG
+784 VGPMSMEGVDAG

-816 REEFQKLADVLIPEI
+816 REEFKKLEDTLIPEL
-831 EMNRAVRYLIGSHD
+831 EMDRAVRYLIGSHD
-845 LGLQKAAA
+845 LGLQKAAS
-853 VSSTILFNEIYDLP
+853 VSSTILFSEIYDIP
-867 AEEVFTYADKLRAVK
+867 AEEVFKYADKLRAVK
-882 AVDVRA
+882 ADDVRK
-888 LITDILSRPP
+888 LIRDILSRAP
-898 VLVAVGPSVPWKK
+898 VIVAAGPTAPWK